1 VNYIDPAA
9 RIVIDRL
16 ETIGPGTLVTRS
28 PKVENNRFLVYESVP
43 SPRVKVHGR
52 VVWPQT
58 VDHDVLGR
66 AQRVQTFVN
75 GFQQA
80 LVEAESPDP
89 AKRESS
95 FSTFAVLNKRHDN
108 RIQITLPDLPTDL
121 ATVRDLRI
129 DCDEPVQVQR
139 LHLLAIGVGAPRGSE
154 QRLKEEVLAA
164 LNAMQ
169 ASRGNAWRTAAFD
182 QILIYPAL
190 LDALVGDVTPSQVR
204 GQLVNIKR
212 KIDELH
218 QSRPANDVVMIYLQG
233 GTLISTDR
241 EFYITTRTATHA
253 FMERA
258 TRDRDPRILRE
269 VAMRSGE
276 LADLLTHTAGAHV
289 LMLDV
294 KADSASKPGAVWP
307 NESSAAILRYT
318 WLKGETVPAKT
329 RLLAALPEAIQ
340 SPPGNLAQLDS
351 RIAKIYSRLAELFP
365 GSIEY
370 AGRVPESL
378 QDLLIGE
385 P

>member
-16 ETIGPGTLVTRS
+16 ETIAPEIIIQRE
-28 PKVENNRFLVYESVP
+28 PKVENNGVVVYESVP
-43 SPRVKVHGR
+43 SPRVKVQGR
-52 VVWPQT
+52 VMWPQT
-58 VDHDVLGR
+58 MDEDFLR
-66 AQRVQTFVN
+66 RPQRIQTYVN

-80 LVEAESPDP
+80 LVEAEAPDP
-89 AKRESS
+89 KRESN
-95 FSTFAVLNKRHDN
+95 FSTFVVLNKKHDN
-108 RIQITLPDLPTDL
+108 RIQIALPDLPIDL
-121 ATVRDLRI
+121 ATIHDVRI

-139 LHLLAIGVGAPRGSE
+139 LHLLLIGVGAPPGSQ

-164 LNAMQ
+164 LRAMQ

-190 LDALVGDVTPSQVR
+190 LDALVGDIGPSQVR

-218 QSRPANDVVMIYLQG
+218 QARPANDVVMIYLQG
-233 GTLISTDR
+233 GILISTDR
-241 EFYITTRTATHA
+241 EFYITTRSPGHA
-253 FMERA
+253 LMERA
-258 TRDRDPRILRE
+258 IRDREPRILRE

-294 KADSASKPGAVWP
+294 KADSASKKGATWP
-307 NESSAAILRYT
+307 DESQAAILRYT
-318 WLKGETVPAKT
+318 WLKGETAPVKT

-340 SPPGNLAQLDS
+340 SPPGNLAQLDA
-351 RIAKIYSRLAELFP
+351 RMARIYSRLAEMFP
-365 GSIEY
+365 GSIDY
-370 AGRVPESL
+370 QGRVPDSL